1 MLQGRRLL
9 SSLPL
14 YSRLKLALLSS
25 GMTRGE
31 YLHYIQCMIVVFTYY
46 NVAT

>member
-1 MLQGRRLL
+1 MLQGRCLL

-14 YSRLKLALLSS
+14 YSRWKLALLSS
-25 GMTRGE
+25 GTTRGE
-31 YLHYIQCMIVVFTYY
+31 YLRYIQCTIVVFTYY